1 VKFAPD
7 QFFAT
12 YRGEF
17 GPLNQ
22 GQVDGLNDLLDE
34 MGADAAVTDLR
45 WFAYMLATAYHET
58 AHTFQPIEEIG
69 KGRGRPY
76 GIPDRVT
83 GQTYYGRGL
92 VQLTWKRNYQ
102 TFSNLLGV
110 DLVNDPAL
118 ALDPGTAYKIMSI
131 GMIKGLFTGKKLSN
145 YINDQKRD
153 YVNARRIINALDRA
167 NLIAGYAV
175 KFEATLRGSLIEDS
189 PPAPDEQPTE
199 GTPPAGSTPPASGT
213 PPS

>member
-1 VKFAPD
+1 VKFAAD
-7 QFFAT
+7 QFFTA
-12 YRGEF
+12 YRNAF
-17 GPLNQ
+17 GRLTQ
-22 GQVDGLNDLLDE
+22 GQVDGLNELLDE
-34 MGADAAVTDLR
+34 IGADAAITDVR

-102 TFSNLLGV
+102 TFSDLLGL
-110 DLVNDPAL
+110 DMVNDPAL
-118 ALDPGTAYKIMSI
+118 ALDPATAYKIMSI
-131 GMIKGLFTGKKLSN
+131 GMTRGLFTGKKLAD

-167 NLIAGYAV
+167 DLIAGYAV

-189 PPAPDEQPTE
+189 PSTQGSPPSPDTSSTE
-199 GTPPAGSTPPASGT
+199 GSPPAEDSPPN
-213 PPS
+213 